1 MGFPELPI
9 LGVGVAPMA
18 GIRPAGVGCFL
29 LNKVDMVVTAIGVGV
44 GPNQGGMK
52 MDSGAHQLGGMMVLS
67 GVGMML
73 VPIGVVIM
81 LHNRVGRL
89 SSVAH

>member
-1 MGFPELPI
+1 
-9 LGVGVAPMA
+9 
-18 GIRPAGVGCFL
+18 
-29 LNKVDMVVTAIGVGV
+29 
-44 GPNQGGMK
+44 
-52 MDSGAHQLGGMMVLS
+52 MVLN
-67 GVGMML
+67 GVGMMM